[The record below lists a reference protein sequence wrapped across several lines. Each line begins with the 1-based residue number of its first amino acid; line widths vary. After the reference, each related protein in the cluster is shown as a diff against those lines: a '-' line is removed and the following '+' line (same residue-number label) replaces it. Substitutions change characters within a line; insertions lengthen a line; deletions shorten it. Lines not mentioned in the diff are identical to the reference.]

1 MNAEQRLQ
9 QDLTYRLRLLDVLDR
24 ITQIGLASEN
34 MEDVMRCVL
43 DLVLEVFNA
52 DRAWFLYPCDPDAP
66 SWGVP
71 MERSRPEWPGLAA
84 LGKNIPM
91 NPEAAGIFRELLS
104 TNIAIQYGPDT
115 DHPVP
120 RVIEPFS
127 VKSQLIIALRPKIG
141 NVWLFGLHHCASVVK
156 HDEEDMHLFT
166 AVAQRISDSLSSW
179 ISIRQNR
186 ESEAFLR
193 EIIDTIP
200 IPLFIKDPG
209 SKITLMNR
217 ACEEQWGMSFS
228 DLRGTDASQF
238 FPPDQMAFFLAK
250 DRETFANRH
259 LADFEEVAW
268 NAALNENRVVHTYK
282 KPVFDEAGK
291 PLYLIGMSVDITERK
306 QAEEV
311 LKLHKLVVDTAM
323 DGFWMVDM
331 AGNLTG
337 ANDAY
342 AKMSGYSVGE
352 LLNMHISQL
361 DVNES
366 SPQEVSAHINKVIT
380 QGYDRFEAHH
390 RCKNGRIIDV
400 EVSCKFIPE
409 SQSFFAFLRD
419 ITERKQATNELEES
433 KNRLQAI
440 FDAIP
445 DLLFEVGL
453 GGHIYNY
460 HSPRTDLLAAP
471 PDAFL
476 GKKFSD
482 ILPPEVA
489 AVCILAISEAHEKGY
504 STGKQYA
511 LLLAHGKF
519 WFELSV
525 SRKPVNPGH
534 EPRFIFLARDITGRK
549 QAERELRELNE
560 QLEARV
566 EQRTHELS
574 QAKAMAEAANQV
586 KGEFLANISH
596 EIRTPMNSILGLAH
610 LALRAETS
618 PNSRSYFKKILS
630 SGEHMMG
637 IIDDL
642 LNFARIDA
650 GKIKI
655 EIVDFDLYNVME
667 RLDNMIA
674 GKVAEKGLEL
684 FLDIDHSIP
693 NNLRGDPLRLVQ
705 VLTNYA
711 DNAIKFTEKGRITIR
726 ARKVEESET
735 SCLVRFE
742 VQDTGIGMNDEVKS
756 KLFQPFQQADTSIT
770 RLYGGTG
777 LGLAISKQL
786 VEMMEDGEVGVASVP
801 GRGSTFWF
809 SVHFGKGSVPYEDE
823 DTNETGVPQNVMT
836 AIVGAKILVVEN
848 HLLNQ
853 EVVTKFLENVG
864 AAVCVAQNGKEALDL
879 LQKER
884 FDCVLMDL
892 QMPVLDGYETTR
904 LIRANPALTGIPV
917 IAMTANASEEDRE
930 KCMAAGMDDF
940 ISKPFKPYAFYAVI
954 AKWLAQPP
962 QQATVP
968 VAPVAPVAKITRTGD
983 SEIIDLTVLAELVGD
998 NKLKMRE
1005 FALKFLAS
1013 ARKDMAEIESALE
1026 RKDLASLGA
1035 LGHHIKS
1042 PARMAGAIR
1051 FANLC
1056 QALEDSENVE
1066 QARNITSQLRLL
1078 LERIKE
1084 YIDKNLA

>member
-1 MNAEQRLQ
+1 MNAEQPFQR
-9 QDLTYRLRLLDVLDR
+9 DLTYRLRLLNVLE
-24 ITQIGLASEN
+24 QIAQISLASEN
-34 MEDVMRCVL
+34 MEDVMRGVL

-71 MERSRPEWPGLAA
+71 MERIRPEWPGLAA

-91 NPEAAGIFRELLS
+91 NREVTEIFREMLS
-104 TNIAIQYGPDT
+104 TDGVIQYGPGT
-115 DHPVP
+115 EHSVP
-120 RVIEPFS
+120 QIIEQFS
-127 VKSQLIIALRPKIG
+127 VKSQLMIALRPRIG
-141 NVWLFGLHHCASVVK
+141 NAWLFGLHHCTSAVR
-156 HDEEDMHLFT
+156 HDEEDLHLFT

-193 EIIDTIP
+193 EIIDTLP
-200 IPLFIKDPG
+200 IPLFIKDP
-209 SKITLMNR
+209 SSRITLMNR
-217 ACEEQWGMSFS
+217 ACEEQWGMSYS
-228 DLRGTDASQF
+228 DLRGTDASHF
-238 FPPDQMAFFLAK
+238 FPPDQMALFLAK
-250 DRETFANRH
+250 DREIFTNQH
-259 LADFEEVAW
+259 LAEFEEVAW
-268 NAALNENRVVHTYK
+268 NAALNENRIVHTYR

-291 PLYLIGMSVDITERK
+291 PSYLIGVSIDITERK
-306 QAEEV
+306 KAEEV
-311 LKLHKLVVDTAM
+311 LKLHKQVINTAM
-323 DGFWMVDM
+323 DGFWMVNK
-331 AGNLTG
+331 AGNITV
-337 ANDAY
+337 ANEAY
-342 AKMSGYSVGE
+342 ARMSGYTTDE
-352 LLNMHISQL
+352 LRNMHISQL
-361 DVNES
+361 EVNETTV
-366 SPQEVSAHINKVIT
+366 QKVGAHIEKIIAL
-380 QGYDRFEAHH
+380 GSDRFETRH
-390 RCKNGRIIDV
+390 RRKDGKEIDV
-400 EVSCKFIPE
+400 EVSCTYVPE
-409 SQSFFAFLRD
+409 SRTFFGFLRD
-419 ITERKQATNELEES
+419 ITERKRANDELQES
-433 KNRLQAI
+433 KSRLQATL
-440 FDAIP
+440 DAIP

-453 GGHIYNY
+453 DGHIYNY

-471 PDAFL
+471 PEVFL
-476 GKKFSD
+476 GKKFTD
-482 ILPPEVA
+482 TLPAEA
-489 AVCILAISEAHEKGY
+489 AFVCTLAISEAHEKGY

-511 LLLAHGKF
+511 LQLAHGKF

-525 SRKPVNPGH
+525 SRKPANPGQ
-534 EPRFIFLARDITGRK
+534 EPHFIFLARDITERK

-574 QAKAMAEAANQV
+574 QAKGMAEAANQV
-586 KGEFLANISH
+586 KSEFLANISH
-596 EIRTPMNSILGLAH
+596 EIRTPMNSILGMAH
-610 LALRAETS
+610 LALRAET
-618 PNSRSYFKKILS
+618 NSNNRSYLKKIQT
-630 SGEHMMG
+630 SGEHLLG

-650 GKIKI
+650 GKVKV
-655 EIVDFDLYNVME
+655 ETVDLDLDNVME
-667 RLDNMIA
+667 RLENMIA
-674 GKVAEKGLEL
+674 GKAAEKGLEL
-684 FLDIDHSIP
+684 VLDLDHSIP

-705 VLTNYA
+705 VLTNYT

-726 ARKVEESET
+726 AKKIEENET

-742 VQDTGIGMNDEVKS
+742 VQDTGIGMNDEAKS

-786 VEMMEDGEVGVASVP
+786 VEMMEGGEVGVDSFP
-801 GRGSTFWF
+801 GRGSIFWF
-809 SVHFGKGSVPYEDE
+809 SVKFGKSSVPHEDE
-823 DTNETGVPQNVMT
+823 NTNVVDVPQNVMT

-864 AAVCVAQNGKEALDL
+864 AAVCVAQNGKEAIDL

-892 QMPVLDGYETTR
+892 QMPVMDGFEATR
-904 LIRANPALTGIPV
+904 LIRANPALAGMPV

-930 KCMAAGMDDF
+930 QCLAAGMDDF
-940 ISKPFKPYAFYAVI
+940 IGKPFKPYAFYAVI
-954 AKWLAQPP
+954 AKWLTQPR
-962 QQATVP
+962 QAA
-968 VAPVAPVAKITRTGD
+968 APVAPAAPAAGTAWASD
-983 SEIIDLTVLAELVGD
+983 SELIDFSVLAELVGG

-1026 RKDLASLGA
+1026 YKDLASLGV

-1042 PARMAGAIR
+1042 PARMAGAMR

-1056 QALEDSENVE
+1056 QALEHSEDVE
-1066 QARNITSQLRLL
+1066 QARDIVSQLHLL

-1084 YIDKNLA
+1084 QVDRNLA